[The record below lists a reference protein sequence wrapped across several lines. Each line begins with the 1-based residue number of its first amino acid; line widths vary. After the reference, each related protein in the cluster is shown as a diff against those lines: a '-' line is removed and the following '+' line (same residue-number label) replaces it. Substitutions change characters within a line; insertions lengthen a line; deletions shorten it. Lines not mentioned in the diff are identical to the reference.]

1 MSSVNKLLE
10 DVKVIPV
17 PVVADALIV
26 TSVRFSSSNGWFSNS
41 SSAKSNVV
49 SDVLVSL

>member
-1 MSSVNKLLE
+1 MLAFGLPFGSSMSSVNKLLE

-26 TSVRFSSSNGWFSNS
+26 TSVRFSSSNGWF
-41 SSAKSNVV
+41 
-49 SDVLVSL
+49 